1 MSENATILQNLKKS
15 VETWDFD
22 LMQKSVEDALSAGI
36 SPDVIVSQGL
46 GKGMETISDQFNEGL
61 IYLPQVL
68 MASKTM
74 EGALELLRP
83 RMEANDHV
91 YRGTVVMGTVQ
102 GDIHEIGKN
111 VCCAML
117 RGAGYRV
124 IDLGPDVSP
133 DIFVEAAKKYEASI
147 VGGSALMTTTLVRQE
162 EMVKTTREDGCPV
175 FLIFGGAPCTPEW
188 VEKIGGDGYSAS
200 GAQIVRLVK
209 SLMEVGPARTTSL
222 REPVHST
229 GGDS

>member
-1 MSENATILQNLKKS
+1 MSANEPILHNLKKS
-15 VETWDFD
+15 VETWDYD
-22 LMQKSVEDALSAGI
+22 LMERSVADALSAGI
-36 SPDVIVSQGL
+36 PSDVIVSQGL
-46 GKGMETISDQFNEGL
+46 GKGMETISDLFNEGR

-68 MASKTM
+68 MASRTM

-83 RMEANDHV
+83 QMEANDHV
-91 YRGTVVMGTVQ
+91 YRGTIVMGSVQ

-133 DIFVEAAKKYEASI
+133 DKFVEAAKEYGASI
-147 VGGSALMTTTLVRQE
+147 VGGSALMTTTLIMQE
-162 EMVKTTREDGCPV
+162 KMVKTTREDGCPV

-200 GAQIVRLVK
+200 GAEIVKLVK
-209 SLMEVGPARTTSL
+209 SLMDSDETRSTSL

>member
-1 MSENATILQNLKKS
+1 MSENESILQNLKKS
-15 VETWDFD
+15 VETWDYD
-22 LMQKSVEDALSAGI
+22 LMERSVEDALSAGI
-36 SPDVIVSQGL
+36 APDVIVSQGL
-46 GKGMETISDQFNEGL
+46 GKGMETISDLFNEGR

-68 MASKTM
+68 MASRTM
-74 EGALELLRP
+74 EGALDVLRP
-83 RMEANDHV
+83 RMEANDHM
-91 YRGTVVMGTVQ
+91 YRGTIVMGSVQ

-133 DIFVEAAKKYEASI
+133 DMFVEAAKQYDASI
-147 VGGSALMTTTLVRQE
+147 IGGSALMTTTLVMQE
-162 EMVKTTREDGCPV
+162 KMVRTTKEDGCPV

-200 GAQIVRLVK
+200 GAEIVRLVTGLIG
-209 SLMEVGPARTTSL
+209 SASARATSL

-229 GGDS
+229 GGGS